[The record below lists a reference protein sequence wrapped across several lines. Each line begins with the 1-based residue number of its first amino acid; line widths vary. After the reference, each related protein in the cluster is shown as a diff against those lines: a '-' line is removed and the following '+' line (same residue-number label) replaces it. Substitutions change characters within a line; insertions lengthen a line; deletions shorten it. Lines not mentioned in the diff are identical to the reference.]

1 MLAPH
6 EFSYGIDGKA
16 QSDFPLYPFLN
27 DFGTA
32 DDALPGWSSRRSAD
46 IASRRAKGWPDTGSR
61 TAHVPDE

>member
-32 DDALPGWSSRRSAD
+32 DDALRGWSLLRRIGSAIRPVPVWLD
-46 IASRRAKGWPDTGSR
+46 EALR
-61 TAHVPDE
+61 TAYVPDD

>member
-32 DDALPGWSSRRSAD
+32 DDALRGWSLLRRTG
-46 IASRRAKGWPDTGSR
+46 IANRPAAGWLDAASR